1 MEDVRGSALSTAVRA
16 RGRNQ
21 DCCVRPTRRLERG
34 SWIGT
39 SCPVGPCILVPSI
52 IIHVV
57 RLQCYR
63 SSADVSDRK
72 VHYAAIRERPVFQT
86 DRLRSYFL
94 GSRNRAEQ
102 TRRVGVD
109 HHGSDYDN
117 EDHENLSDDRVDAPL
132 VPEEAS

>member
-1 MEDVRGSALSTAVRA
+1 LKRW
-16 RGRNQ
+16 
-21 DCCVRPTRRLERG
+21 

-39 SCPVGPCILVPSI
+39 SCPVGPRILIPSI

-57 RLQCYR
+57 RLQRYR

-86 DRLRSYFL
+86 DRLRGYFL
-94 GSRNRAEQ
+94 RSCNRTEQ
-102 TRRVGVD
+102 TRRIGVD
-109 HHGSDYDN
+109 HHGSDYDD
-117 EDHENLSDDRVDAPL
+117 EDHEHFSDDRVDAPL